1 MFNIALKISF
11 RLLIFL
17 IALFFLLFLTGIISI
32 EDVLAVLN
40 IDQNSNSGKAI
51 NNLLSELK
59 LVTNNL
65 FGIIFKII

>member
-17 IALFFLLFLTGIISI
+17 IALFFLLFLTGTISI
-32 EDVLAVLN
+32 EDVLAILN

>member
-32 EDVLAVLN
+32 EDVLAILN

>member
-11 RLLIFL
+11 KLLIFL

>member
-1 MFNIALKISF
+1 MFNIALNISF